1 MHECFAK
8 KVNSPMKAEVEE
20 DLYNILCNASNALK
34 LLNSQC
40 HSYSSVANQYSSA
53 AQIKQR

>member
-1 MHECFAK
+1 
-8 KVNSPMKAEVEE
+8 MKSEVEE

-34 LLNSQC
+34 QLNSQC